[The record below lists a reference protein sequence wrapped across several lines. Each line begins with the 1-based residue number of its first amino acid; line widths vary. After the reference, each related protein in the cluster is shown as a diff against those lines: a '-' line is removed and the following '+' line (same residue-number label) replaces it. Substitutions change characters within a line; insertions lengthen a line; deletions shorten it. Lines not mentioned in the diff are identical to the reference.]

1 MGTIAKGE
9 ITLSP
14 VNDAYTVSITPASC
28 TIKADFDGS
37 NPQLD
42 NAKGTIT
49 IKRGTRDVPFHVVA
63 PHISTGG
70 SVAFA
75 NQTSS
80 IVAFEVTS
88 LPNNVLNGTVGFDIK
103 TDDGFDYQTTVQF
116 AFTIVRESTMLDWIK
131 DWEGSKTKVGGTYI
145 MTPKMFVGKK
155 EDIVD
160 SSVTPPIWKEGA
172 LTGIYIGP
180 DILSSQETSAGIYG
194 YLKDNEIFHINA
206 DGGFIGGWTFNEAGL
221 QSSNGVVNILAEG
234 SIFAKNPNS
243 TTEYWGIYADG
254 HATFANGNVK
264 FMANGSAEYAGKI
277 TSTSGKIGGWSLSK
291 NQLHSGRIILDSANG
306 YIGVYDSDL
315 ILQDWA
321 TGDWNFPTNPIGGVK
336 LWYSSAS
343 DFGFAAWAAGKKV
356 FQLGASNMI
365 AGWNFNHQAIWTGSE
380 SPYLA
385 QGSFATNSGELTLAP
400 NGIRSTKWYMD
411 ADGTAQFVEGKVQF
425 NENNAE
431 MFGWKMYS
439 GRFSAPHAALVSDS
453 YNNGVYVSSAD
464 LSEIASTSLRNT
476 IHNFGGIYIWSDA
489 ASSMLCAYDKSGN
502 LGFALRTTGYHSI
515 GNWYF
520 DHESIYTGSTNLSPE
535 GFTMTPGSL
544 ILSTDG
550 LIGYLWKLNGDGSGA
565 IAGGNISWD
574 AEGNVTFANSVSL
587 NWVNI
592 SSALGN
598 KLTKIDAN
606 GIYTGTISADNITA
620 GTITT
625 AAIKNGI
632 YWALNTDGSGYL
644 ASSKISWTD
653 KGVLSIANCKL
664 KDVVISGSIATP
676 FTDGYFI
683 FGSDGGSLSV
693 GTLGLQNNNCV
704 IIPGD
709 SAGWYTAF
717 QIPFNSAYNGF
728 RAIIINHD
736 WNGTKAT
743 GPISATAPS
752 GKYFHEDGESMSE
765 LIINPYEAVEL
776 IGVGEGDSFKGW
788 LVLNRRI
795 YGHPTL
801 SIGEG
806 FALKAMYM
814 GVIKYNA
821 DTKAPSLRLQR
832 RWDEKMY
839 GRENK
844 RLILSYPNSLRGSVT
859 IQIPEG
865 VFSSADK
872 YEVFLTTCKNGV
884 DSVNGYACVENKTA
898 KSFDIWT
905 SDDTTWNSIDIT
917 FYIVGT
923 WNMS

>member
-14 VNDAYTVSITPASC
+14 VNDAYTVLITPASC

-291 NQLHSGRIILDSANG
+291 NQLHGGRIILDSANG
-306 YIGVYDSDL
+306 YIGVYDSDFV
-315 ILQDWA
+315 LQDLA
-321 TGDWNFPTNPIGGVK
+321 TGDWGFPTNPIGGVK

-343 DFGFAAWAAGKKV
+343 DFGFAAWAAGQKV
-356 FQLGASNMI
+356 FQLGSSNMI

-400 NGIRSTKWYMD
+400 NGLRSTKWYMD
-411 ADGTAQFVEGKVQF
+411 ADGTAQFVGGKVQF
-425 NENNAE
+425 NENDAE
-431 MFGWKMYS
+431 MFGWKMRA
-439 GRFSAPHAALVSDS
+439 GRFSAAHAVLSSDS
-453 YNNGVYVSSAD
+453 MNNGIFISPAD
-464 LSEIASTSLRNT
+464 LTDIDTSHLRSTIRN
-476 IHNFGGIYIWSDA
+476 NGGIFIWSDG
-489 ASSMLCAYDKSGN
+489 ASSILCAYDTAGKV
-502 LGFALRTTGYHSI
+502 GFALRTNGYHSI
-515 GNWYF
+515 GNWNF
-520 DHESIYTGSTNLSPE
+520 DHQSIYTGSTNLSPE

-587 NWVNI
+587 NWSNI
-592 SSALGN
+592 SGAIGN

-606 GIYTGTISADNITA
+606 GIYTGTISADKITVGNIT
-620 GTITT
+620 TDW
-625 AAIKNGI
+625 IKNSDKWG
-632 YWALNTDGSGYL
+632 LLVDGSGYL
-644 ASSKISWTD
+644 ASKNIEWDKNGNINVKGSFSQDIHYAYKCDATVVSKT
-653 KGVLSIANCKL
+653 ANHDLEDIVELKL
-664 KDVVISGSIATP
+664 NNHLYIATNVVALSDYDLWTSPGSNWPYSFYPGQYWVIRLPLDPKFIGKEIKIYDCNYGP
-676 FTDGYFI
+676 FSRQPLGWCTTTIKVENDIAFSTKVSYQASFSKENLWKSITIRGGYASFVCI
-683 FGSDGGSLSV
+683 PSTFSNKGCSWI
-693 GTLGLQNNNCV
+693 CV
-704 IIPGD
+704 D
-709 SAGWYTAF
+709 F
-717 QIPFNSAYNGF
+717 
-728 RAIIINHD
+728 
-736 WNGTKAT
+736 
-743 GPISATAPS
+743 
-752 GKYFHEDGESMSE
+752 
-765 LIINPYEAVEL
+765 
-776 IGVGEGDSFKGW
+776 
-788 LVLNRRI
+788 
-795 YGHPTL
+795 YG
-801 SIGEG
+801 
-806 FALKAMYM
+806 AL
-814 GVIKYNA
+814 
-821 DTKAPSLRLQR
+821 
-832 RWDEKMY
+832 
-839 GRENK
+839 
-844 RLILSYPNSLRGSVT
+844 
-859 IQIPEG
+859 
-865 VFSSADK
+865 
-872 YEVFLTTCKNGV
+872 CNGV
-884 DSVNGYACVENKTA
+884 DGNGTEHELSSLLAGV
-898 KSFDIWT
+898 
-905 SDDTTWNSIDIT
+905 
-917 FYIVGT
+917 
-923 WNMS
+923 

>member
-1 MGTIAKGE
+1 ME
-9 ITLSP
+9 P
-14 VNDAYTVSITPASC
+14 
-28 TIKADFDGS
+28 
-37 NPQLD
+37 
-42 NAKGTIT
+42 
-49 IKRGTRDVPFHVVA
+49 
-63 PHISTGG
+63 
-70 SVAFA
+70 
-75 NQTSS
+75 
-80 IVAFEVTS
+80 
-88 LPNNVLNGTVGFDIK
+88 LN
-103 TDDGFDYQTTVQF
+103 
-116 AFTIVRESTMLDWIK
+116 L
-131 DWEGSKTKVGGTYI
+131 
-145 MTPKMFVGKK
+145 
-155 EDIVD
+155 
-160 SSVTPPIWKEGA
+160 
-172 LTGIYIGP
+172 
-180 DILSSQETSAGIYG
+180 
-194 YLKDNEIFHINA
+194 
-206 DGGFIGGWTFNEAGL
+206 
-221 QSSNGVVNILAEG
+221 
-234 SIFAKNPNS
+234 
-243 TTEYWGIYADG
+243 
-254 HATFANGNVK
+254 
-264 FMANGSAEYAGKI
+264 
-277 TSTSGKIGGWSLSK
+277 
-291 NQLHSGRIILDSANG
+291 
-306 YIGVYDSDL
+306 
-315 ILQDWA
+315 
-321 TGDWNFPTNPIGGVK
+321 
-336 LWYSSAS
+336 
-343 DFGFAAWAAGKKV
+343 
-356 FQLGASNMI
+356 
-365 AGWNFNHQAIWTGSE
+365 
-380 SPYLA
+380 
-385 QGSFATNSGELTLAP
+385 
-400 NGIRSTKWYMD
+400 
-411 ADGTAQFVEGKVQF
+411 EGKVQF
-425 NENNAE
+425 IENNAE
-431 MFGWKMYS
+431 MFAWKMYS
-439 GRFSAPHAALVSDS
+439 GRFSAPPCSISVSDS

-535 GFTMTPGSL
+535 GFTMTPGSS

-598 KLTKIDAN
+598 KPTKIDAN

-632 YWALNTDGSGYL
+632 YWALNTDRIRYL

-676 FTDGYFI
+676 FTDGHFS

-704 IIPGD
+704 IIPAMVPDG
-709 SAGWYTAF
+709 T
-717 QIPFNSAYNGF
+717 QLF
-728 RAIIINHD
+728 RYRSIVLIMGLEIIINHD

-752 GKYFHEDGESMSE
+752 GKYFHEDGESISE

-844 RLILSYPNSLRGSVT
+844 KADIILS
-859 IQIPEG
+859 
-865 VFSSADK
+865 
-872 YEVFLTTCKNGV
+872 
-884 DSVNGYACVENKTA
+884 
-898 KSFDIWT
+898 
-905 SDDTTWNSIDIT
+905 
-917 FYIVGT
+917 
-923 WNMS
+923 